1 MIPSPEERALL
12 THFQDQLIELYVTQN
27 EAREDRDP
35 ARVDALQVE
44 IDRLRE
50 ECDLLQHAD

>member
-1 MIPSPEERALL
+1 MPSPEERALL
-12 THFQDQLIELYVTQN
+12 THVQDQLIELYVAQK
-27 EAREDRDP
+27 EAREDRDFG
-35 ARVDALQVE
+35 RVDDLQSE

>member
-1 MIPSPEERALL
+1 MPSPEERALL
-12 THFQDQLIELYVTQN
+12 THVQDQLIELYVAQN
-27 EAREDRDP
+27 EAREDSDP
-35 ARVDALQVE
+35 ARVDELQVE

>member
-1 MIPSPEERALL
+1 MPSPEERALL
-12 THFQDQLIELYVTQN
+12 THVQDQLIELYVAQK
-27 EAREDRDP
+27 EAREDCDF
-35 ARVDALQVE
+35 ARVDELQGE

>member
-1 MIPSPEERALL
+1 LL

>member
-1 MIPSPEERALL
+1 MSSPEERALL
-12 THFQDQLIELYVTQN
+12 THVQDQLIELFVAQK
-27 EAREDRDP
+27 EAREDRDF
-35 ARVDALQVE
+35 ARVGELQEE

>member
-1 MIPSPEERALL
+1 MSSPEERALL
-12 THFQDQLIELYVTQN
+12 THVQDQLIELYVAQN
-27 EAREDRDP
+27 EAREDRDLG
-35 ARVDALQVE
+35 RVDELQVE

>member
-1 MIPSPEERALL
+1 MMPSPEERALL
-12 THFQDQLIELYVTQN
+12 THVQDQLIELYVAQN

-35 ARVDALQVE
+35 VRVDELQVE